1 MFFFYIDIY
10 VILNM
15 KKCQYK
21 KLVWKIVQAHK
32 GMIFQKII
40 ERKT

>member
-10 VILNM
+10 VILNI

-21 KLVWKIVQAHK
+21 KISLKNSTSSQRHDFSK
-32 GMIFQKII
+32 DY
-40 ERKT
+40 